1 MYTEMLQTKV
11 YRRRHLKTSFRKT
24 YLEVVAIYLQQNVN
38 LPIHR
43 FPVRM
48 VYAVLLISG
57 IILENAYSGGLK
69 SLLTIP
75 R

>member
-1 MYTEMLQTKV
+1 MIQTEIFELP
-11 YRRRHLKTSFRKT
+11 HLRTSFRKT
-24 YLEVVAIYLQQNVN
+24 YLEVVAIYLQQNVT
-38 LPIHR
+38 LATHR
-43 FPVRM
+43 IPVRM

-75 R
+75 RY